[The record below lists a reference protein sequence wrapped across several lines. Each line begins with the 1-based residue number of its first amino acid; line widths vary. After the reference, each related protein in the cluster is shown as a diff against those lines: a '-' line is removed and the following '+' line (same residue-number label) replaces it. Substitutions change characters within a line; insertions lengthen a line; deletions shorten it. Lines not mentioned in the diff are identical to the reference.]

1 MRYVTSHTQTRPAK
15 IRRQENVFEFF
26 TIFELRKITS
36 EHNFLKIT
44 YDKTIDGKKRKN
56 VKQNSAL
63 ILNGGFKSPINGV
76 DCIMMITLLLL
87 LGVTL

>member
-26 TIFELRKITS
+26 TIFELRKIFTI
-36 EHNFLKIT
+36 FVKIT